1 MLDEHA
7 ENHPRDVKEQIY
19 KSLQSFGQKT
29 DLCSFDFQEFMNIL
43 TNNSHPELADMIEKD
58 PRFSPLFPS
67 DSVEGNMSEFN
78 NVSRT
83 QWIRSNCRVYMRC
96 IIQGSS
102 VGHYVPL
109 LYGLILLPCTGRFIV
124 QNVSASFDLS
134 TVFWSIWLYKWFYFS
149 CELCGNVWSLL
160 YYTRLLIEACIV
172 TKIVSPSICKQARN
186 QLWWSENF
194 VMWGKSH
201 QSLLLTWR
209 LLKVWWNTVYSIS
222 YKNNKWHVCINI

>member
-29 DLCSFDFQEFMNIL
+29 NLCSFDFQEFMNIL

-83 QWIRSNCRVYMRC
+83 Q
-96 IIQGSS
+96 
-102 VGHYVPL
+102 
-109 LYGLILLPCTGRFIV
+109 
-124 QNVSASFDLS
+124 
-134 TVFWSIWLYKWFYFS
+134 
-149 CELCGNVWSLL
+149 
-160 YYTRLLIEACIV
+160 
-172 TKIVSPSICKQARN
+172 
-186 QLWWSENF
+186 
-194 VMWGKSH
+194 
-201 QSLLLTWR
+201 
-209 LLKVWWNTVYSIS
+209 
-222 YKNNKWHVCINI
+222 